1 MALRVGVPPVFPLPK
16 KLPQPDRN
24 GNNNNTTNNNADG
37 EPSDAAKRALNRAA
51 EQDNAFAVKLY
62 PCYSILAISFY
73 LKFNYASATTPAIV
87 IAVTLAVLPLFL
99 LYSGLE
105 RRLMRL
111 PSGPYYDWLAF
122 YRVQQFFIYR
132 LFILLQVILLA
143 IFVISGGT
151 I

>member
-24 GNNNNTTNNNADG
+24 GNSAANNNNGDG

-62 PCYSILAISFY
+62 PCYSVLAISFY
-73 LKFNYASATTPAIV
+73 LRFNYAPATTPAII
-87 IAVTLAVLPLFL
+87 IAVTLVALPLFL
-99 LYSGLE
+99 VYSGLE

-111 PSGPYYDWLAF
+111 PSGPYYEWLAF

-132 LFILLQVILLA
+132 VFILVQVILLT

-151 I
+151 V